1 MSSEPQNALQFGFLG
16 EHIGFQLHL
25 CGRAVWRLL
34 RPSSK
39 ARASRRPSGF
49 NSAVVII
56 GCNPGI
62 SPKRLAEALY
72 LDPQATNSILDR
84 LEDEGFAD
92 RVRSPSDRRRVM
104 LSLTKRGEEEMS
116 VVETRSKRQED
127 QLAKSLTDEE
137 RETLIALLTKV
148 RNNIM
153 ISS

>member
-1 MSSEPQNALQFGFLG
+1 MSSKSRNSVQFGFLSG
-16 EHIGFQLHL
+16 HIGFQLHL

-34 RPSSK
+34 RTASK
-39 ARASRRPSGF
+39 TRASRRPSGF
-49 NSAVVII
+49 NSALVVI
-56 GCNPGI
+56 GYNPGI
-62 SPKRLAEALY
+62 SPKRLAEVLY
-72 LDPQATNSILDR
+72 LDPQATSSILDR

-92 RVRSPSDRRRVM
+92 RVRSASDRRRVI

-127 QLAKSLTDEE
+127 QLAKNLTDEE